1 MKKYEAMYIIQP
13 NCIEE
18 NRNALIAELNGIFTN
33 VTEVDEWGMREL
45 AYEILKHTSG
55 YYVLAKVEATAEE
68 VEEFERV
75 CRIREDVIRFMIVKE
90 AE

>member
-1 MKKYEAMYIIQP
+1 MNKYEAMFIVQP
-13 NCIEE
+13 NCEE
-18 NRNALIAELNGIFTN
+18 EKRNQLIAELSGIFEN
-33 VTEVDEWGMREL
+33 VTETDEWGMREL

-55 YYVLAKVEATAEE
+55 YYVLLRVEASAEQ

-75 CRIREDVIRFMIVKE
+75 CRIREDIIRFMIVRE